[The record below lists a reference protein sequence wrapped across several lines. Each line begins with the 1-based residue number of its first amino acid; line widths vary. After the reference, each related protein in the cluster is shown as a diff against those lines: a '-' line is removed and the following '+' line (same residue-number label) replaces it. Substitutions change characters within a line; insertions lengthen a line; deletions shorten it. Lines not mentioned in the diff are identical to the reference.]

1 MEYRLTRCA
10 AYRAAQSETRVRVAY
25 LIGQNL
31 ANFSMGVLKAFIDAK
46 IAVRQLGF
54 HAISLALLEYVG
66 NPRSPNKN

>member
-1 MEYRLTRCA
+1 
-10 AYRAAQSETRVRVAY
+10 VAY

-31 ANFSMGVLKAFIDAK
+31 ANFSMGVLKAFVDAK